1 MTHPLL
7 LYLAVVC
14 WTCLRGM
21 VPNARCIHVWHLFD
35 ETNQILARGPSAIEI
50 ALGLPK
56 ACCWCLLLFLKRRKK
71 GVSNGQ
77 CPTLPHRLSLSGTYA
92 QSSIGWFL
100 LFANNW
106 LGRLSK
112 KKINSNPLVL
122 IPLIINLFSYF
133 LVIIAGYA

>member
-1 MTHPLL
+1 
-7 LYLAVVC
+7 
-14 WTCLRGM
+14 
-21 VPNARCIHVWHLFD
+21 
-35 ETNQILARGPSAIEI
+35 
-50 ALGLPK
+50 
-56 ACCWCLLLFLKRRKK
+56 
-71 GVSNGQ
+71 
-77 CPTLPHRLSLSGTYA
+77 
-92 QSSIGWFL
+92 L